1 MACPSGTTD
10 TPLLSP
16 ELGPEGPAGEDA
28 EAGDSTVPSFSLGDA
43 LGVPPVAVSLA
54 HQGRSQTI
62 SGIAGIPTPMKNKFR
77 NTAKSAANEA
87 VHTQTLHNLRIYSG
101 TANPDLAREIA
112 EHLDT
117 DLGGVE
123 IKQFADGEIGIHI
136 QENVRG
142 KDIFLVQPTCPT
154 TDFSVNDNVMQLLL
168 LISTFRRSSAKS
180 VTAVIPY
187 YGYARQDRKMQSRVP
202 ISAADVA
209 RLIESMGVDRV
220 VAVDLHCGQIQ
231 GFFSSRC
238 PCDNLNGS
246 VVAIP
251 YFSSLGLEGKNL
263 VVVSPD
269 AGGVYRAN
277 EFRKG
282 LKSVDLEAG
291 LAMIVKQRAR
301 ANEIAQMDLVG
312 DVEGKDVI
320 IVDDMIDTAGTLCKA
335 GAELKKRGARRIF
348 AFATHGLFNGP
359 AIGRI
364 RESAFEKVVVCNTI
378 PLPKHKQIP
387 KIHQLT
393 IGGLLAKTIYALQFK
408 GSVSQCFKPE
418 AYMDFAKSSAVR
430 SSPTC
435 GDEKQGGSLDSSRAT
450 SPRGTKTVYELA
462 QELGETHLLP
472 G

>member
-1 MACPSGTTD
+1 
-10 TPLLSP
+10 
-16 ELGPEGPAGEDA
+16 
-28 EAGDSTVPSFSLGDA
+28 
-43 LGVPPVAVSLA
+43 
-54 HQGRSQTI
+54 
-62 SGIAGIPTPMKNKFR
+62 MKNKFR

-87 VHTQTLHNLRIYSG
+87 VHSQTLHNMRVFSG
-101 TANPDLAREIA
+101 TANPGLAREIVG
-112 EHLDT
+112 HLDT
-117 DLGGVE
+117 ELGSVE

-142 KDIFLVQPTCPT
+142 KDIFLIQPTCPT
-154 TDFSVNDNVMQLLL
+154 TDFSVNDNMMQLLL
-168 LISTFRRSSAKS
+168 LVSTFRRSSAKS

-251 YFSSLGLEGKNL
+251 YFSNLGLDGDNL
-263 VVVSPD
+263 VIVSPD

-282 LKSVDLEAG
+282 LKTVNLDAG

-301 ANEIAQMDLVG
+301 ANEIARMDLVG
-312 DVEGKDVI
+312 NVEGKDVI

-359 AIGRI
+359 AIDRI

-378 PLPKHKQIP
+378 PLPPHKQIP
-387 KIHQLT
+387 KIEQLT

-408 GSVSQCFKPE
+408 GSVSKCFKPD
-418 AYMDFAKSSAVR
+418 AYLDFASKS
-430 SSPTC
+430 PMT
-435 GDEKQGGSLDSSRAT
+435 DENVFGRAPEV

-462 QELGETHLLP
+462 EQLGELLP
-472 G
+472 GN